1 MNDDSYTLKYS
12 AYAALIN
19 KTAVCQGYTLLLYR
33 LLLELGIDN
42 RIISGKVFG
51 GDHGWNI
58 VELDG
63 FYYNADPTFDA
74 ERSGHPFFLKNMADF
89 GNRQRE
95 SKYDTL
101 AFHRAYPMAPVSY
114 GTDIEPLLTQLTPDV
129 WYNDQY
135 YYEFTPAATGN
146 YTLYTYILSYEDYID
161 YDALTCLYDSDWNL
175 LDLTYNPQRGS
186 QLQAHLEAGKTYY
199 YALHPTTGE
208 VPQVQVILK
217 AGEETPGTGRL
228 ENATH
233 ANYAISDLL
242 LGEDGI
248 YRTPEGRYVYIAFD
262 NVLDGGLTCLN
273 GETIFT
279 RLLGVNFTNA
289 FYGLAE
295 LEDEWGYVILNEYTL
310 SFLNSLIK
318 QEDTAPLYLFY
329 DSSEESS
336 QGAFPVY
343 ILTHD
348 AMTTVTALPDGEA
361 AWYAYRPTQS
371 GYYTLSAYSDYDTYC
386 ETEGMVETD
395 YPADDDSRGDRDFR
409 ITLYI
414 EANEVCYFLVSCKDA
429 PPDATF
435 HIQLS
440 AHSRESMTME
450 LFADTSTPVPYS
462 PGFLYRYYAFTPVQS
477 GNYKLYAFSENGIPG
492 ATGILYDSD
501 WNVMSYSCSEFGQA
515 FYIDSWLDAGKTYYY
530 QVDNRE
536 TTMDYQL
543 VLRNLDTPPTVHS
556 LALGVSNTIPIDL
569 PGLSGYGAFTPDESG
584 MYTFQVSSSHAPL
597 YLEITDSNGNILAG
611 NADEDWIRSYTAELW
626 LEAGETYCCTLWHY
640 DYRSG
645 SMEVLITRQDTEI
658 SAELLQL
665 NQVADAVIDRA
676 GQYAYYQFDSNWRG
690 GHRLRIDAD
699 APIVCKVFNSDWHV
713 LKTVTLCEDNQYSL
727 PLNIYGTHYIAVA
740 YQEAGRTGSFSL
752 IISPDAVQLALDT
765 PATVSIPQEY
775 TRRLY
780 AYTPEVSGYYVLEAN
795 SMGDRTNCILLNSAL
810 NQIGSSSAGNANDF
824 RLWHWLEEGQIYY
837 FEVSYIQSG
846 TGTFDICLSYK
857 ADDDGTNA
865 KKYLITDIPIYS
877 SVSGYPFGNAVAE
890 HWFIPRESGYYT
902 LESIDSD
909 GGISCELL
917 ADGVTAAASSSDGCD
932 FTLRAWL
939 EAGTEY
945 CYRIRSDSS
954 YSSASFRLLLT
965 YEGSSDEDPGFPVL
979 PLDVPVTASIEESD
993 ASVFYAFTPAASGF
1007 YTFTA
1012 DSGGYDTCC
1021 YLYDAQ
1027 WTYYRGNDNAGSSR
1041 DFRLTAQLSAGETYY
1056 FEVRFYG
1063 TDAERV
1069 GTIQL
1074 LLKLADGIV
1083 ASGKVENTLGRFYAI
1098 TDLTLGEDGIYRTPE
1113 GCTVYIA
1120 VDNQSDGGLHWM
1132 NGKTLAD
1139 YVAHYGS
1146 QMFDLTDWDALV
1158 ALADENGYAPLT
1170 ETSLQYLI
1178 TTITGNPNWMESE
1191 YNIPNY
1197 LFYDLTPDTAK
1208 GLPGDVNGD
1217 GSVNNKDLTRL
1228 FRYLS
1233 GYDVE
1238 VNESALDING
1248 DGSINNKDLT
1258 RLFRYLSGYDVEIH

>member
-1 MNDDSYTLKYS
+1 
-12 AYAALIN
+12 
-19 KTAVCQGYTLLLYR
+19 
-33 LLLELGIDN
+33 
-42 RIISGKVFG
+42 
-51 GDHGWNI
+51 
-58 VELDG
+58 
-63 FYYNADPTFDA
+63 
-74 ERSGHPFFLKNMADF
+74 
-89 GNRQRE
+89 
-95 SKYDTL
+95 
-101 AFHRAYPMAPVSY
+101 
-114 GTDIEPLLTQLTPDV
+114 LTPDV
-129 WYNDQY
+129 WYDNQY
-135 YYEFTPAATGN
+135 YYSFTPDVTGD
-146 YTLYTYILSYEDYID
+146 YTLHTYIMSYDD
-161 YDALTCLYDSDWNL
+161 MVQYDAVCYLYDSDWNP
-175 LDLTYNPQRGS
+175 LDVTKSAHRINR
-186 QLQAHLEAGKTYY
+186 LQSHLEAGKTYY

-233 ANYAISDLL
+233 ANYAISDLV

-262 NVLDGGLTCLN
+262 NVRDGGLTCLN
-273 GETIFT
+273 GDTILSC
-279 RLLGVNFTNA
+279 LLGSNFSAA
-289 FYGLAE
+289 FYELIF
-295 LEDEWGYVILNEYTL
+295 LEDDYGYVILNEYTL
-310 SFLNSLIK
+310 SFLYRIL
-318 QEDTAPLYLFY
+318 QQADTAPLFLFY

-336 QGAFPVY
+336 QGAFPVR
-343 ILTHD
+343 ILD
-348 AMTTVTALPDGEA
+348 QNEMTTVTALPDGEA
-361 AWYAYRPTQS
+361 VWYAYRPTQS
-371 GYYTLSAYSDYDTYC
+371 GYYTLSAYSDNYDTYC
-386 ETEGMVETD
+386 ETTGSMSLN
-395 YPADDDSRGDRDFR
+395 YPADDDSRGERDFQV
-409 ITLYI
+409 TLYM
-414 EANEVCYFLVSCKDA
+414 EADASYYFLVSCKDA

-435 HIQLS
+435 QIQLTARS
-440 AHSRESMTME
+440 QESMVTE
-450 LFADTSTPVPYS
+450 LFADTSILVPYA
-462 PGFLYRYYAFTPVQS
+462 PGIQYRYYAFTPLQS
-477 GNYKLYAFSENGIPG
+477 GNYRFSSFCEDGTPD
-492 ATGILYDSD
+492 ATAILYDSVG
-501 WNVMSYSCSEFGQA
+501 NVISDSYSDFYAS
-515 FYIDSWLDAGKTYYY
+515 FYIDAWLEAGKTYYY
-530 QVDNRE
+530 QVDDRE
-536 TTMDYQL
+536 ITVDYQL

-597 YLEITDSNGNILAG
+597 YLELTDSKGNVLA
-611 NADEDWIRSYTAELW
+611 NNVNEDWTRSYTVELY
-626 LEAGETYCCTLWHY
+626 LEEGETYTCTLRHY
-640 DYRSG
+640 DYSDG
-645 SMEVLITRQDTEI
+645 SIEALITRPDTEI
-658 SAELLQL
+658 TTELLQL

-676 GQYAYYQFDSNWRG
+676 GKIAYYQFDSNWRG

-699 APIVCKVFNSDWHV
+699 VPIVCKVFNSDWQV

-752 IISPDAVQLALDT
+752 IISPDAVQLSLNT
-765 PATVSIPQEY
+765 PATVTIEQEY
-775 TRRLY
+775 TRCLY

-877 SVSGYPFGNAVAE
+877 SVSGYPFDDGITE

-909 GGISCELL
+909 TGISCELL

-965 YEGSSDEDPGFPVL
+965 YEGSSGEDPGFPVL
-979 PLDVPVTASIEESD
+979 LLDVPVTASIEESD
-993 ASVFYAFTPAASGF
+993 ASVFYAFTPAVSGF

-1063 TDAERV
+1063 ADVERV
-1069 GTIQL
+1069 GDIQL
-1074 LLKLADGIV
+1074 LLKESDGIV
-1083 ASGKVENTLGRFYAI
+1083 ASGKVENTLGSFYTL
-1098 TDLTLGEDGIYRTPE
+1098 TDLTLEEDGIYRTPD

-1158 ALADENGYAPLT
+1158 ALADENGYALLT

-1217 GSVNNKDLTRL
+1217 GNVNNKDLTRLFRYLSGFDVEVNETALDITGDGSVNNKDLTRL

-1238 VNESALDING
+1238 
-1248 DGSINNKDLT
+1248 
-1258 RLFRYLSGYDVEIH
+1258 IH